1 MDVLARITKLRLDR
15 GWTEYE
21 LAKRSGLPQST
32 ISTWY
37 SKNMLPTVTSLESI
51 CKGFGISMSQFFLD
65 ESSGDP
71 TVLNR
76 QQIRLIAYAAR
87 LNPEQYDSLLNFLE
101 TLHPTSAVSDSCRM

>member
-51 CKGFGISMSQFFLD
+51 CKGFCSRTFRISGIAFPITSCYLELTASQ
-65 ESSGDP
+65 
-71 TVLNR
+71 
-76 QQIRLIAYAAR
+76 II
-87 LNPEQYDSLLNFLE
+87 
-101 TLHPTSAVSDSCRM
+101 